1 MSKPVKKTGDKGA
14 AIPVKRTKKQQAAAE
29 KRKAEKAEADAL
41 ESAATKRKQEAA
53 RLAQMVNLTIAGYSL
68 AEIGEQIGASADEVD
83 EMLTRDAARYVRN
96 QPALR
101 VYIRNWISG
110 KYATMIEANWDEASN
125 PASPVKLENQDRV
138 DRFLRAM
145 ARLHG
150 AEAPTQS
157 EVKVEAAP
165 ENVEKMVQL
174 LSAAQGVAY
183 DDTVFDA
190 EWVEEVVDEGAKA
203 LEVSGNAVGEPQ
215 PEDSENGE
223 LS

>member
-1 MSKPVKKTGDKGA
+1 MAKPVKKGDKGA

-53 RLAQMVNLTIAGYSL
+53 RLAQMVNLTISGYSL

-110 KYATMIEANWDEASN
+110 KYAAMIEADYNEATDRAH
-125 PASPVKLENQDRV
+125 PKKLENQDRV

-174 LSAAQGVAY
+174 LSAARGVVY

-215 PEDSENGE
+215 PGDEDMT
-223 LS
+223 